1 MTIRSSPGS
10 SDSPG
15 PGVRPDLDLARAP
28 LGHGPAFSQSQP
40 SPAQLLGSAKP
51 PGEGA
56 SGGVLPAPPSAFDDP
71 QEGPTADPDS
81 PAGPASKRRSRRG
94 SRGGRRRRA
103 AAAGVAVQST
113 SEEAP
118 DGNLAA
124 DEGVDDPSG
133 RAIPEEDAARAGS
146 QPAGSVRRKRQ
157 RRSRRG
163 AGGEATAPDGAGPP
177 DRGEDRSRP
186 RVAGPSAETDP
197 EAEEGAGTKRRRR
210 GNRGGRKRKKGQE
223 PARSG
228 AHALGPVAVDGIPG
242 EEDDLPELLELPEGT
257 ELLAPPA
264 ASGQGK
270 KKRKRKRKSG
280 RGEGRTAEDGEEED
294 DEVVELE
301 PSSRRRRSEPV
312 KILVN
317 ASDREETRVAVVR
330 NETIVDFQMT
340 VASDRSHVNDIYR
353 GRVVNLETSIG
364 AAFVDFGRG
373 RNGFLHTSDVLPAY
387 GEKGWSLDKL
397 MSAQVDPEEWDAF
410 SSQPELGE
418 ELLGTDKD
426 EEEGK
431 SKKGAKQGTRKRAAR
446 STARQRLP
454 ITDLLRNGDSVVV
467 QVTKDA
473 IGDKGPTLTTFLS
486 ITGHYLVL
494 MPFMSRKG
502 VSRKIESLAERK
514 RLRRILDTLE
524 TPEGMGVIVRTAGEK
539 RTKPELQRDLDELL
553 EAWKTFG
560 KRLKSGHGPML
571 LYQEPN
577 VSIRTVRDCFGPEVE
592 EVVVDDP
599 EVYRSLRDWAERV
612 MPDQADRIRL
622 HEGDRPIFNS
632 FGVEADFERIF
643 SRRIELP
650 SGGSIVFD
658 QAEALVAIDVNSGR
672 TRSDGHDFED
682 IALKTNLEAVPEIAR
697 QIRLRDLGGI
707 IVVDFI
713 DMMKRANVREVER
726 AFREALSTDRARSK
740 MGRISQ
746 FGLLEMTRQR
756 LGPGTSK
763 KLFTA
768 CARCRGTGRVRTVRS
783 RATTVLRRLGS
794 ALSNK
799 GFSQVEVR
807 AHPETVEHLERFH
820 FDDLRALEE
829 RTQRK
834 VVLTPV
840 VDQLEDS
847 VLRYLRVDGREVRPG
862 GRRKR

>member
-1 MTIRSSPGS
+1 MTIRSNPGN
-10 SDSPG
+10 SDFPG
-15 PGVRPDLDLARAP
+15 PGARPELDHARAP
-28 LGHGPAFSQSQP
+28 LGHGPSFSPSQP
-40 SPAQLLGSAKP
+40 SPGQLLGSAKP
-51 PGEGA
+51 PSEAPHG
-56 SGGVLPAPPSAFDDP
+56 SLLPAPAVGAGGAQAGSTSDA
-71 QEGPTADPDS
+71 EGPGDS
-81 PAGPASKRRSRRG
+81 APKRRSRRG

-103 AAAGVAVQST
+103 GADG
-113 SEEAP
+113 AP
-118 DGNLAA
+118 AEPTQ
-124 DEGVDDPSG
+124 EG
-133 RAIPEEDAARAGS
+133 ARAEALVVEEVSAAPVARAVAGEDLAQGAKGAT
-146 QPAGSVRRKRQ
+146 QPARRKRQ
-157 RRSRRG
+157 RRPRRG
-163 AGGEATAPDGAGPP
+163 AEGETPAPEGDGERGAARARPPAQPDPGQADEGAEDGAG
-177 DRGEDRSRP
+177 
-186 RVAGPSAETDP
+186 A
-197 EAEEGAGTKRRRR
+197 KRRRR
-210 GNRGGRKRKKGQE
+210 GNRGGRKRKKGAE
-223 PARSG
+223 PARF
-228 AHALGPVAVDGIPG
+228 ATQPVGPVAVDGIPG

-257 ELLAPPA
+257 ELLAAPA
-264 ASGQGK
+264 APSQSK

-280 RGEGRTAEDGEEED
+280 RAESRDAAAGDGDD
-294 DEVVELE
+294 DEVVEVV
-301 PSSRRRRSEPV
+301 PSARKRRSEPV

-387 GEKGWSLDKL
+387 GEKGWSLDNL

-418 ELLGTDKD
+418 ELLEADKD
-426 EEEGK
+426 EDEGK
-431 SKKGAKQGTRKRAAR
+431 AKKGAKPAPRKRAAR
-446 STARQRLP
+446 FTARQRLP
-454 ITDLLRNGDSVVV
+454 ITDLLRNGDPVVV

-494 MPFMSRKG
+494 MPFMSRMG
-502 VSRKIESLAERK
+502 VSRKIEGLAERK

-539 RTKPELQRDLDELL
+539 KTKPELQRDLDELL
-553 EAWKTFG
+553 DAWKTFG

-599 EVYRSLRDWAERV
+599 EVFRSLRDWAERV

-650 SGGSIVFD
+650 AGGSIVFD

-707 IVVDFI
+707 IVIDFI

-726 AFREALSTDRARSK
+726 AFREALASDRARSK

-794 ALSNK
+794 ALTNK

-807 AHPETVEHLERFH
+807 AHPETIEHLERFH
-820 FDDLRALEE
+820 FDDLRALED

-834 VVLTPV
+834 VVLTPA